1 MMLAFIM
8 FTDLRAQRL
17 RQHNG
22 ELLQGAWKTKQSDK
36 RPWDMICIVSG
47 FPSKIS
53 ALQFEH
59 AWQHPFRSRHIQP
72 GDRITKN
79 KNQASTLHKH
89 LGNLRLLL
97 SSRSLCRWPLRFHIF
112 DTEVERVWKQNKY
125 KVAEIP
131 THVTTLLDIRKPEG
145 LAKDAKTKAGREAR
159 EVASDA
165 EPSQSPPKTRG
176 RKKKAQTVSES
187 LEAEAPAE
195 LELSRRIN
203 IHDGDGLGGIKGL
216 KITTEMY
223 EPYFSYSAHRI
234 ENGDVCGI
242 CSELLGNENDY
253 NGLAT
258 VICSNTDCL
267 ETYHTTCLANEFLCQ
282 ASDPSDK
289 QIHVLPV
296 QGSCTT
302 CEHLLDWGLLIRNS
316 FWRGLGNK
324 DASVEISLTQ
334 QHQMV
339 EDNDKVTE
347 TGLSELSNVE
357 SDVGILSQK
366 SKTSPVRS
374 QNSADAAL
382 HKDAANAASRKSRK
396 ATATGQMRKRKHETV
411 DDEIVLADSPVDK
424 RQIAQ
429 ISKETKKDSTKL
441 ARDAHKQG
449 LPTKK
454 DGVFRVFGSKGR
466 LLEYIPDSEDDSEE
480 FEIEDLLSDDK
491 DLPKR
496 HQPAARLPLYSR
508 IEVVDISDQSTM

>member
-1 MMLAFIM
+1 MILAVIM
-8 FTDLRAQRL
+8 FTDMSVQRL

-36 RPWDMICIVSG
+36 RPWDMICMVSG

-79 KNQASTLHKH
+79 KNQVSTLHKH

-112 DTEVERVWKQNKY
+112 DTEVESVWKQNKY
-125 KVAEIP
+125 KVADIP
-131 THVTTLLDIRKPEG
+131 THVTILLDVRKPEG
-145 LAKDAKTKAGREAR
+145 LAKDAKAKADREAR

-165 EPSQSPPKTRG
+165 EPSQSAPKKRG
-176 RKKKAQTVSES
+176 RMKKAQTVSES

-195 LELSRRIN
+195 VELSQRIN

-282 ASDPSDK
+282 TSDPSDT

-316 FWRGLGNK
+316 FWRGFGTK
-324 DASVEISLTQ
+324 DASAEISLTQ
-334 QHQMV
+334 HHH
-339 EDNDKVTE
+339 NDTVTE
-347 TGLSELSNVE
+347 IELSELSDAG

-366 SKTSPVRS
+366 SKASPVRS
-374 QNSADAAL
+374 QNSADSAL
-382 HKDAANAASRKSRK
+382 HMDEGNTASRKSRK
-396 ATATGQMRKRKHETV
+396 ATATGQKRKKKQETV
-411 DDEIVLADSPVDK
+411 DDEIVADSTADK
-424 RQIAQ
+424 RKIAK
-429 ISKETKKDSTKL
+429 ISKETKKELTKL
-441 ARDAHKQG
+441 ASDAHKQG
-449 LPTKK
+449 LPAKK
-454 DGVFRVFGSKGR
+454 DSSLFRVFGSKSH

-480 FEIEDLLSDDK
+480 FEIEDLVSDDK

-496 HQPAARLPLYSR
+496 PQPAARVPLYGS
-508 IEVVDISDQSTM
+508 IDVVDISDQSSV